1 MKPAKKSFAQRVA
14 AVVRDLRRGE
24 VVSYR
29 EVARRA
35 GYPAA
40 ARAVGNVLASSVGL
54 PWWRV
59 IRADGSFAAHN
70 SGEQAA
76 RLRREGVVVRE
87 GRVTSPV
94 ARSGNFLTSVS
105 PRVYSSHGQSRARVA
120 GGRGWPKE
128 GSSDGISINPGWCWS
143 TPLDR
148 AAGPLVIQLVC
159 RRTGTQ
165 HIRAGDDDLCA
176 QR

>member
-1 MKPAKKSFAQRVA
+1 M
-14 AVVRDLRRGE
+14 VRDLRRGE

-87 GRVTSPV
+87 LSPSGVVRVRGETWTAESPGEPVPAGAKVKVV
-94 ARSGNFLTSVS
+94 AVRGLTLEVV
-105 PRVYSSHGQSRARVA
+105 PETAEQTTEVG
-120 GGRGWPKE
+120 
-128 GSSDGISINPGWCWS
+128 
-143 TPLDR
+143 
-148 AAGPLVIQLVC
+148 
-159 RRTGTQ
+159 
-165 HIRAGDDDLCA
+165 
-176 QR
+176 